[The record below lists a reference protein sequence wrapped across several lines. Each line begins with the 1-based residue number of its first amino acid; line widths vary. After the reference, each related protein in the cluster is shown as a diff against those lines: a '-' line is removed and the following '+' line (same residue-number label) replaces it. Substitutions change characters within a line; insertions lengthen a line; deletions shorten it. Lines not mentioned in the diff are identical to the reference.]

1 MENRQAVNMP
11 LYNED
16 EFCLVKF
23 GHSFTYPGHTYGPA
37 VRPYYL
43 VHYILSGKGI
53 FKINQH
59 TYHLHEG
66 QGFLI
71 VPNLQTVYTSDI
83 DEPWQYIWVSFNGRV
98 AKTVVNSLGLSK
110 DNPVFSCNPESGE
123 KLKNFVLEMLKKN
136 DFMLSDIYYRWGL
149 FFQFTS
155 ILAEAQKEFMP
166 KADVNTYVSHMMNY
180 INHHIEENISVLD
193 VADYVKLAR
202 SYATTIFTK
211 QVGMSPK
218 SYIQNCRLT
227 KARALLESSTLTI
240 AEIAYSCGYAK
251 SESLIK
257 AFSKRY
263 DISPGDYRK
272 KLKAKGR
279 HLSGVNDW

>member
-1 MENRQAVNMP
+1 
-11 LYNED
+11 
-16 EFCLVKF
+16 
-23 GHSFTYPGHTYGPA
+23 
-37 VRPYYL
+37 
-43 VHYILSGKGI
+43 
-53 FKINQH
+53 
-59 TYHLHEG
+59 
-66 QGFLI
+66 
-71 VPNLQTVYTSDI
+71 
-83 DEPWQYIWVSFNGRV
+83 
-98 AKTVVNSLGLSK
+98 
-110 DNPVFSCNPESGE
+110 
-123 KLKNFVLEMLKKN
+123 
-136 DFMLSDIYYRWGL
+136 
-149 FFQFTS
+149 
-155 ILAEAQKEFMP
+155 
-166 KADVNTYVSHMMNY
+166 MMNY
-180 INHHIEENISVLD
+180 INHHIEENISVQD

-279 HLSGVNDW
+279 HLSGVNGW